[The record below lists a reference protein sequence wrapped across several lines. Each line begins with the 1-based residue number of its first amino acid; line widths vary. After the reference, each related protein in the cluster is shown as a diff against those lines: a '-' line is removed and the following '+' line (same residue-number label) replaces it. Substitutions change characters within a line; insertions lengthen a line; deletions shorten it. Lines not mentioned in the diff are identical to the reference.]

1 MKGFWKAGAACVL
14 AVCLAMTG
22 TAETMQNVTT
32 EKNYA
37 ANGVTVTRTAASTL
51 AGPQTIT
58 TVTAEKGYQF
68 VIGGTARGRHLVPD
82 MAQAATEAG
91 YDVAAA
97 INGDHFSFQTGVPLG
112 MAVSEGRLVVNPVA
126 PEDADEYLF
135 HALGITRDGRVL
147 VGENPQLTMTY
158 TVEGETYAIDRINRT
173 RESWP
178 GAQLCLYTSEYG
190 ASTGTSGMG
199 VEMVVRLDEEIAAGK
214 TLTGTVTAIDET
226 HDTPLEPGTVVLSA
240 DPLRCGDLQA
250 AVGETIVFSF
260 SFDDEA
266 WNDVWFAI
274 GGGSVAVENGQAITY
289 DYTLD
294 VFAEAAP
301 RSAIGV
307 KADGTLVMVAVDGR
321 QDSSV
326 GLSANDMA
334 AYLAE
339 NLHCEY
345 ALLLDGGGS
354 TALAAVSEDGFM
366 LWNTPSEERSVG
378 NGVLL
383 VRATA
388 GGIDW
393 LPFTVLAVVLLGAAV
408 TLFVV
413 FRKRKTPQR

>member
-178 GAQLCLYTSEYG
+178 GAQLCLYTSDYG
-190 ASTGTSGMG
+190 
-199 VEMVVRLDEEIAAGK
+199 RWL
-214 TLTGTVTAIDET
+214 
-226 HDTPLEPGTVVLSA
+226 
-240 DPLRCGDLQA
+240 
-250 AVGETIVFSF
+250 
-260 SFDDEA
+260 FD
-266 WNDVWFAI
+266 WMR
-274 GGGSVAVENGQAITY
+274 
-289 DYTLD
+289 
-294 VFAEAAP
+294 
-301 RSAIGV
+301 RSPP
-307 KADGTLVMVAVDGR
+307 
-321 QDSSV
+321 
-326 GLSANDMA
+326 
-334 AYLAE
+334 E
-339 NLHCEY
+339 
-345 ALLLDGGGS
+345 
-354 TALAAVSEDGFM
+354 
-366 LWNTPSEERSVG
+366 
-378 NGVLL
+378 
-383 VRATA
+383 
-388 GGIDW
+388 
-393 LPFTVLAVVLLGAAV
+393 
-408 TLFVV
+408 
-413 FRKRKTPQR
+413 KR